1 MPFLYAKDNKKEGEQ
16 MEVIVSLAI
25 STLALIATV
34 FFNTKSSN
42 RTDKKDI
49 EARAT
54 ESIRVEM
61 KLDEIGRNVSEIKD
75 ELRQQKQTI
84 QGVIERVAKVE
95 ASSKQAHHRLDR
107 MEGKECRDE

>member
-1 MPFLYAKDNKKEGEQ
+1 MFDG
-16 MEVIVSLAI
+16 VAI
-25 STLALIATV
+25 IISALALLASV
-34 FFNTKSSN
+34 FFNTKSSK
-42 RTDKKDI
+42 RTDTKDV
-49 EARAT
+49 EARTA

-61 KLDEIGRNVSEIKD
+61 KLDEISRNVTEIKD

-107 MEGKECRDE
+107 MEGKECREDG